1 MNIDKIVFSC
11 SPYFAPFWNLHSK
24 IWKTKMGVH
33 PVCLY
38 FSDTKDGMS
47 EEYGEVIL
55 KQTDSRFGTEGDI
68 IQVTMSKFW
77 HPTTEADT
85 VWLIGDIDML
95 PLQTQYFME
104 GYTRPAHGDYYHLN
118 FSGIFQSLGLH
129 PSVFSQV
136 GSSIMGGADLAGHY
150 HLATG
155 KTFKDILFG
164 ESTLDSVLD
173 EIVFSGKYDNPQ
185 EAGDG
190 IHKKFWCAEEK
201 YTSKKLWDAM
211 NADSVR
217 LMGKQYHNMIQ
228 RIDRA
233 FWNGQ
238 SKTYSNP
245 YTNIHSN
252 TLSSGKFV
260 DIHCHRPYHEQEM
273 HMIELLTQA
282 NMIS

>member
-1 MNIDKIVFSC
+1 
-11 SPYFAPFWNLHSK
+11 
-24 IWKTKMGVH
+24 
-33 PVCLY
+33 
-38 FSDTKDGMS
+38 
-47 EEYGEVIL
+47 
-55 KQTDSRFGTEGDI
+55 
-68 IQVTMSKFW
+68 
-77 HPTTEADT
+77 
-85 VWLIGDIDML
+85 
-95 PLQTQYFME
+95 
-104 GYTRPAHGDYYHLN
+104 
-118 FSGIFQSLGLH
+118 
-129 PSVFSQV
+129 
-136 GSSIMGGADLAGHY
+136 MGGADLAGHY